1 MRTIRLVVCT
11 LAIVVMAISVST
23 TPGCSSGGPQQQSA
37 KQLAARFHN
46 ALERWNG
53 MLAEAQKVAN
63 EQAASP
69 DPTIAMQGRRD
80 SSQIA
85 GILHYTTAAAAAFD
99 AASGDPRKQGE
110 AIAALQ
116 AQFKGSPWWTGAI
129 VIVLADI
136 ADQLQAQTLIAPPT
150 MKEVQPATP
159 VPPAAP
165 AARPGP
171 VG

>member
-1 MRTIRLVVCT
+1 MRTLRRFVV
-11 LAIVVMAISVST
+11 LALAAVVMTAVVST
-23 TPGCSSGGPQQQSA
+23 SPGCSSGGPRQQSA

-53 MLAEAQKVAN
+53 MLIEAQKVAN
-63 EQAASP
+63 EKAASP
-69 DPTIAMQGRRD
+69 DAATALQGRRD
-80 SSQIA
+80 SSQIS
-85 GILHYTTAAAAAFD
+85 GILHYTTVAAAAFD

-116 AQFKGSPWWTGAI
+116 SQFKDSPWWTGAI

-136 ADQLQAQTLIAPPT
+136 ADQLQAQTLIAP
-150 MKEVQPATP
+150 EVQPARP
-159 VPPAAP
+159 VPPATP
-165 AARPGP
+165 AARSGP